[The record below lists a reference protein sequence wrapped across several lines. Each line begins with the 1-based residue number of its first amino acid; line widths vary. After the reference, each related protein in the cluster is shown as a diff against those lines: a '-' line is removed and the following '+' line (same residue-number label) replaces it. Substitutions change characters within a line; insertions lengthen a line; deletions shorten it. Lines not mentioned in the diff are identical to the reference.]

1 MSGTESPSRAELYAA
16 RAKEHEARAEYHA
29 RRAEWLSH
37 ARVLAFLVAVVAGLL
52 GFWGGS
58 PLLAGVIAS
67 LAGLGFLLLVA
78 LQGRVLRA
86 EDSARRHA
94 RVNRDGLART
104 TGGWRELSELGTEYL
119 AFDHPFAAD
128 LNLFGRGSLFQR
140 INVAHTRLGQ
150 SKLAE
155 LLAGPAGASEIALRQ
170 ASAKHLSGELDF
182 RQNLEALSLE
192 AVTSSG
198 RLPLDSE
205 PVLAWAEADPELS
218 RHRWLVWLA
227 RLLPFC
233 TAAGLV
239 ANSGFGLS
247 AILWGLPLLG
257 QLGVLWAA
265 REVTSRVF
273 HLLTLF
279 YPVLARYSELLRLM
293 ESHSFSDA
301 LGQSWA
307 VRLRSKGQ
315 PASLTLASLGRRLA
329 WYELRHNG
337 LVYPFL
343 DVLFCWD
350 VHATLALEHWQKA
363 SGSKAR
369 AWLEVIGELE
379 AMSSVAGLVHDE
391 PTFTFP
397 EIVTDRALFVAEGLG
412 HPLLQA
418 ERRVTNDVRL
428 REPGTA
434 LLVTG
439 SNMGGKS
446 TLLRSMGLGSV
457 LANAGASVCAR
468 RLAISPLAVR
478 TCLNVFDS
486 LEGNQSH
493 FYAEVRRLK
502 GTLDA
507 THGSLPVFFLLDE
520 ILHGTN
526 ARERGIGAR
535 WLIAELLRRGALGA
549 VTTHDLDLTDLPQGL
564 SGQVELVHFQE
575 DVLDGKMTFDYR
587 LRPGPVTAGNALRL
601 MRLLGLDVP
610 V

>member
-1 MSGTESPSRAELYAA
+1 MNATHGPSRSELYAA
-16 RAKEHEARAEYHA
+16 RAKEHDSRAEYHA

-37 ARVLAFLVAVVAGLL
+37 ARVLAFLVGVVAGLL

-58 PLLAGVIAS
+58 PVLAGLIALLAGA
-67 LAGLGFLLLVA
+67 GFLLLVA

-86 EDSARRHA
+86 EDSARRYA
-94 RVNRDGLART
+94 RVNRDGQART
-104 TGGWRELSELGTEYL
+104 TGAWRELSELGTDYL
-119 AFDHPFAAD
+119 VIDHPFAAD

-150 SKLAE
+150 AKLAQ
-155 LLAGPAGASEIALRQ
+155 LLTAPANAGEIALRQ
-170 ASAKHLSGELDF
+170 AAAKHLSGELDF
-182 RQNLEALSLE
+182 RHALEALSLE
-192 AVTSSG
+192 AVTPSG
-198 RLPLDSE
+198 RPPPDPE
-205 PVLAWAEADPELS
+205 PVLRWAEAKPELI
-218 RHRWLVWLA
+218 RRRWLVWSA
-227 RLLPFC
+227 RILPFC
-233 TAAGLV
+233 TVAGLV
-239 ANSGFGLS
+239 ATFSFQQP
-247 AILWGLPLLG
+247 AMLWALPLLG
-257 QLGVLWAA
+257 QLGVLWSA

-279 YPVLARYSELLRLM
+279 YPVLARYSEMLRVI
-293 ESHSFSDA
+293 ESRSFRDP
-301 LGQSWA
+301 LGNSWA
-307 VRLRSKGQ
+307 ARLRSTGRE
-315 PASLTLASLGRRLA
+315 ASRALAGLGRRLA
-329 WYELRHNG
+329 WYEVRHNG

-350 VHATLALEHWQKA
+350 VHATLALEAWQA
-363 SGSKAR
+363 AFGSQAR

-391 PTFTFP
+391 PSFTFP
-397 EIVTDRALFVAEGLG
+397 EIVTDRALFVADGLG
-412 HPLLQA
+412 HPLLDA
-418 ERRVTNDVRL
+418 NRRVVNDVKL
-428 REPGTA
+428 PEPGRA

-457 LANAGASVCAR
+457 LANAGAAVCAR
-468 RLAISPLAVR
+468 RLVISPLAVR
-478 TCLNVFDS
+478 TCLNVLDS
-486 LEGNQSH
+486 LEANQSH

-507 THGSLPVFFLLDE
+507 TQESLPVLFLLDE

-535 WLIAELLRRGALGA
+535 WLLAELLRRGALGA
-549 VTTHDLDLTDLPQGL
+549 VTTHDLDLTTLPDEL
-564 SGQVELVHFQE
+564 SGRVELVHFQE
-575 DVLDGKMTFDYR
+575 DVVDGKMTFDYR
-587 LRPGPVTAGNALRL
+587 VRPGPVTAGNALRL